1 MTQFPLRS
9 SEALPG
15 PDVPPSLW
23 DPVVRLTHWSLA
35 LVVLGNALVTRGGSP
50 LHVALGWAGLAVL
63 ALRLIWGLIGP
74 REARFSA
81 FPPNPVAALRHLG
94 QLARGRPE
102 THPSHNPAGA
112 VMAYALWAC
121 LAATTIT
128 GLVMTQGR
136 TPMQVAADQAA
147 VDSGDWSALVK
158 DGDET
163 AEDGALG
170 DPMQVAADQAAVDSG
185 DWSALVKDG
194 DETAEDG
201 ALGELAEE
209 VHEVTAN
216 LILLLAV
223 LHVAGVV
230 VESRALR
237 RNLVAPMLSGLRSR
251 RK

>member
-1 MTQFPLRS
+1 MTQLPLRKS
-9 SEALPG
+9 KALTAAG
-15 PDVPPSLW
+15 APPSLW

-121 LAATTIT
+121 LAVTTAT

-136 TPMQVAADQAA
+136 TPMQAAADQAA
-147 VDSGDWSALVK
+147 VDSGDWSALVR

-163 AEDGALG
+163 EEDGALG
-170 DPMQVAADQAAVDSG
+170 H
-185 DWSALVKDG
+185 
-194 DETAEDG
+194 
-201 ALGELAEE
+201 LAEE

-216 LILLLAV
+216 LILVLAF

-237 RNLVAPMLSGLRSR
+237 RNLVAPMLTGLRSR